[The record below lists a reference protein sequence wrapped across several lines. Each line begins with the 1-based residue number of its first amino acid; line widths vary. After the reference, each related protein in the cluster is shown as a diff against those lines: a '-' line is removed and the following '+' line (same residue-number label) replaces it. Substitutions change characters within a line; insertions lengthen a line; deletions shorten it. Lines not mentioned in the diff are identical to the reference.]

1 MHVAYPKRAIV
12 SFSTIYHP
20 IHCSLTHTISLY
32 IIDYPSDVYKQ
43 KQDESLDAKRGR
55 VHNLTNVLVSSE
67 MVLLHN
73 IPTTIFPQYTTES
86 AHTTCF
92 IPLLD
97 FRSLWMMSLSWMYCI
112 PGYRR
117 CIVNIYL
124 TMLQTNIGGINE
136 MIVHQHGR
144 ILHALKIGIA
154 DSYTCWF
161 TGTQITAPLAI

>member
-32 IIDYPSDVYKQ
+32 IVDYPSDVYKQ

-67 MVLLHN
+67 MVLLHS

-92 IPLLD
+92 IPLPD

-112 PGYRR
+112 PGYWR

-136 MIVHQHGR
+136 LIVHQHDQ

-154 DSYTCWF
+154 DSYTCRF